1 MDLSA
6 ACLPACKSRV
16 FVLGD
21 VRVEQVV
28 HYSLRYAT
36 CGTLFQSSRKESH
49 KLAKKKQKKKPF
61 PPTSLIR
68 GIRKSDIDGFSVY

>member
-6 ACLPACKSRV
+6 ACLPGCKSRV
-16 FVLGD
+16 FVPGD

-36 CGTLFQSSRKESH
+36 VETLFQSSRKESQI
-49 KLAKKKQKKKPF
+49 KKNPF
-61 PPTSLIR
+61 PPTSRIR